1 MSLPRVWLI
10 VVTVALAFCGVPDA
24 QAQVRTVEVVG
35 QAAETGLGKT
45 VTRRRALEDAL
56 TQAAIQGG
64 ADIHGYTA
72 ISEGVLVSDQLV
84 LRPSSHILDYTVL
97 SETTQ
102 NRFYKI
108 KIRAVVGELPPPQQC
123 GRRAQLDLALYPM
136 ELHVGPQTPAWMAHL
151 QPELSDAFKAALSA
165 RPEVTLA
172 QATAGNDMPGRS
184 AQVGYDM
191 DYAALTQGVRASAP
205 KAAGTLGY
213 KAKVTLDMIAD
224 RVLRMTV
231 TSRLV
236 DRASTKTVAQ
246 DRFQQD
252 IRVGTRLPFRAIK
265 VLAAPDRR
273 KIALKLTQG
282 ISEHL
287 AGLIENYACR
297 PLSGKLHY
305 AGGILTLPFG
315 KMEGLTKLHL
325 AYSEGRDTPYVLFH
339 IVRLDTH
346 SVQLAPLDRRRNL
359 KAMAGMNVRFMEMA
373 K

>member
-1 MSLPRVWLI
+1 MSFFRVWLI
-10 VVTVALAFCGVPDA
+10 VVAGATVIGFFSDA

-35 QAAETGLGKT
+35 QSAESGLGKT

-102 NRFYKI
+102 NKFYKI
-108 KIRAVVGELPPPQQC
+108 KIRAVVGELPPQQQC
-123 GRRAQLDLALYPM
+123 ARRAQLDLALYPM
-136 ELHVGPQTPAWMAHL
+136 DLHVGPQTPAWMAHL
-151 QPELSDAFKAALSA
+151 QPELSDAFKAALSS

-172 QATAGNDMPGRS
+172 QAAAGNDMPGRS

-205 KAAGTLGY
+205 KASGTLGY
-213 KAKVTLDMIAD
+213 KAKVALDMIAD
-224 RVLRMTV
+224 RVLRMSV
-231 TSRLV
+231 TSHLV
-236 DRASTKTVAQ
+236 DRASMKTVAQ
-246 DRFQQD
+246 DRSQQD
-252 IRVGTRLPFRAIK
+252 IRIGARLPFRAIK
-265 VLAAPDRR
+265 VLSTPDRR
-273 KIALKLTQG
+273 KIALQLTQG
-282 ISEHL
+282 ISDHI
-287 AGLIENYACR
+287 AGLVENYACR
-297 PLSGKLHY
+297 PLSGKLRY
-305 AGGILTLPFG
+305 ANGILTLPFG
-315 KMEGLTKLHL
+315 KMEGLTKQHL

-346 SVQLAPLDRRRNL
+346 SAQLAPLDRRRSL
-359 KAMAGMNVRFMEMA
+359 KSLAGMNVRFMELT